1 LRRREGHAGKNM
13 RFLFTDAEN
22 KRWERRVKVEQ
33 LIEKGVNADASEYM
47 QLLYASAASLLAFS
61 GHTTRSIYEA
71 IRGHKCRSL
80 TDY

>member
-1 LRRREGHAGKNM
+1 
-13 RFLFTDAEN
+13 
-22 KRWERRVKVEQ
+22 VEQ